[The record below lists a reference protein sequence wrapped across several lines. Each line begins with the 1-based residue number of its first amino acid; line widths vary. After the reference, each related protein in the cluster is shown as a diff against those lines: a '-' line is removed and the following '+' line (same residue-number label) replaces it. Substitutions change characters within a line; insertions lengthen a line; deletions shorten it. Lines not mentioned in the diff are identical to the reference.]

1 MVEVVSIEE
10 AGYYSDSNTVG
21 NTVTVTLKRNNEY
34 ARCEGVLIVDEE
46 SWDAEQFDIWVQFA
60 EAGVAGFEYWVA

>member
-21 NTVTVTLKRNNEY
+21 NTVTVTLKRDNEY

-46 SWDAEQFDIWVQFA
+46 SLDAEQFDIWVQFA
-60 EAGVAGFEYWVA
+60 EAGVAGFEHWVA